1 MLENETQSKA
11 RLAALGEK
19 LKSSLL
25 LELDDF
31 NLQVNQ
37 TGEFTSEF
45 AGVHLASAFQPI
57 YDIQSGDFHG
67 HEALLRPRL
76 GNIQEVT
83 PDFAFTYADK
93 SDKLVK
99 LDRVSRALH
108 VLNYHE
114 IFKENGLLF
123 LNVHPSLLMR
133 VNEHGKVFESIL
145 HDHAVSTERVVI
157 EVRDFDTFE
166 QDTELAVYEQQLAAA
181 IQNYQ
186 DRGYKIAIDRFGS
199 ANSFVSRLWKL
210 APDYVKFDLQMI
222 QQAEQ
227 DALVHKALFGLV
239 HFVQTLGATPIITG
253 VETASQLHLAV
264 DAGANLIQ
272 GYLFGQP
279 SSAKHLNS
287 SEVIKRQQFV
297 QQVA

>member
-1 MLENETQSKA
+1 MSQSGKQSKA

-31 NLQVNQ
+31 NLEANQ
-37 TGEFTSEF
+37 TGEYTSEF

-67 HEALLRPRL
+67 HEALLRPKL

-133 VNEHGKVFESIL
+133 VNEHGKVFERIL

-157 EVRDFDTFE
+157 EVRDFDTFK

-199 ANSFVSRLWKL
+199 ANSFVSRLWKI
-210 APDYVKFDLQMI
+210 APDYVKFDLQLI
-222 QQAEQ
+222 QQAEH
-227 DALVHKALFGLV
+227 DPLVRKALFGLV
-239 HFVQTLGATPIITG
+239 PFVQTLGAKPIITG
-253 VETASQLHLAV
+253 VETSSQLHVAV
-264 DAGANLIQ
+264 DAGATLIQ

-279 SSAKHLNS
+279 SSARHLS
-287 SEVIKRQQFV
+287 TSEVIKRQFA

>member
-1 MLENETQSKA
+1 MLEHETQSKA
-11 RLAALGEK
+11 RLAALGEQ

-45 AGVHLASAFQPI
+45 AGIHLASDFQPI

-123 LNVHPSLLMR
+123 LNVHPSLLVR
-133 VNEHGKVFESIL
+133 VNEHGKVFERIL

-210 APDYVKFDLQMI
+210 APDYVKFDLQLI
-222 QQAEQ
+222 HQAEP
-227 DALVHKALFGLV
+227 DALERKALFGLV

-264 DAGANLIQ
+264 DTGANLIQ